1 MQLRRSDRNRKLFG
15 VCGGL
20 AEHLG
25 VDPLLVRIGFVFLA
39 LAGGPG
45 LLAYG
50 VLTLLMSPPRALPG
64 GPRYQL
70 PGR

>member
-1 MQLRRSDRNRKLFG
+1 M
-15 VCGGL
+15 CGGL
-20 AEHLG
+20 GEHLG
-25 VDPLLVRIGFVFLA
+25 IDPTFVRIGFVILA

-45 LLAYG
+45 LLAYAF
-50 VLTLLMSPPRALPG
+50 LTLLMPPARALPG